1 MDQKLCSAQQ
11 GIRET
16 TMEVAEDHSVLR
28 LESPVTLGLGLIVF
42 GNYVSQ
48 IESKTSL
55 DRFQFSF
62 CTQAF

>member
-1 MDQKLCSAQQ
+1 
-11 GIRET
+11 
-16 TMEVAEDHSVLR
+16 MEVAADHSVLG